1 MAQSHSSV
9 HSDAEEVGPGDEVA
23 GSYGS
28 QPVSLTR
35 NDPMGRQEIQLREGR
50 LVLID
55 QNGGVVDAFGPS
67 IDTGGSIGHAETSD
81 RLDVGQ
87 EMTQSTESINDNQI
101 YIDVVGS
108 NKKRRIHG
116 LGSQVAQPS
125 GASLSSEAQN
135 AALLQRIKKLEE
147 QIEVDR
153 QERRELRK
161 EFDEFKAS
169 IMEQIAKLVS
179 SLPTLPPSI
188 PPHN

>member
-1 MAQSHSSV
+1 
-9 HSDAEEVGPGDEVA
+9 
-23 GSYGS
+23 
-28 QPVSLTR
+28 
-35 NDPMGRQEIQLREGR
+35 
-50 LVLID
+50 
-55 QNGGVVDAFGPS
+55 
-67 IDTGGSIGHAETSD
+67 
-81 RLDVGQ
+81 
-87 EMTQSTESINDNQI
+87 MTQSTESINDNQI